1 MLWKEVKR
9 WAKDQGYESAKNADS
24 YSWFNIN
31 NPTICGECP
40 SVSKL
45 AKCIF
50 NLITNH
56 QWTEHQNNYDP
67 NK

>member
-9 WAKDQGYESAKNADS
+9 WAKDHGYESSKKEDS
-24 YSWFNIN
+24 YSWFNVSD
-31 NPTICGECP
+31 PSICGECV

-50 NLITNH
+50 NLMTENKWI
-56 QWTEHQNNYDP
+56 EHQNNYDA